1 MKISGNTIFVAGG
14 TSGIGLGLA
23 LRLHQA
29 DNTVII
35 GGRRAELLSAI
46 AAEHPGIETIAIDTA
61 DPDSITTAVKTLRR
75 RFPELNT
82 LVAMAGIMEPED
94 IHAADFLTKA
104 ERIVTTNLLGPLRLI
119 AALVE
124 QLSAQPNAAI
134 LTVSSG
140 LAFVPLP
147 LTPTYNATKAAIH
160 SLSRGLRLQL
170 ADSSVQ
176 VIELVPPAVQTTL
189 LGQQDSPT
197 AMPLED
203 YLTETMALLESQP
216 DAEEI
221 LVERVKVLR
230 NAELEGRY
238 ELVLGA
244 LSGH

>member
-35 GGRRAELLSAI
+35 GGRRGELLSAI

-75 RFPELNT
+75 RFPELNA

-94 IHAADFLTKA
+94 IHSAAFLAKA

-238 ELVLGA
+238 EQTLA
-244 LSGH
+244 MLSGH